1 MYGFVFFKQKTEY
14 EMRIS
19 DWSSDV
25 CSSDLGE
32 GQPPTALYG
41 PPRRPIFRREILAPF
56 KRPHADPALRSWPCY
71 QAECRRISICR
82 RPPPFGSHPMI
93 QNGLSAPPPKR
104 RAFNRASP
112 RSSRSITSARRPF
125 PPPPPTPSLNCKHT

>member
-1 MYGFVFFKQKTEY
+1 
-14 EMRIS
+14 MRIS

-25 CSSDLGE
+25 CSSEL
-32 GQPPTALYG
+32 QPPTALYG

-93 QNGLSAPPPKR
+93 QTGLSAPPPKR
-104 RAFNRASP
+104 RAF
-112 RSSRSITSARRPF
+112 RSEEHTSELQ
-125 PPPPPTPSLNCKHT
+125 SLMRISYAAFCLKNKTKTNTTL

>member
-1 MYGFVFFKQKTEY
+1 
-14 EMRIS
+14 MRIS

-25 CSSDLGE
+25 CSSDLFRHQARGGE

-82 RPPPFGSHPMI
+82 RPPPFGSPPMLPT
-93 QNGLSAPPPKR
+93 GLSAPPPTTR
-104 RAFNRASP
+104 
-112 RSSRSITSARRPF
+112 TSNGA
-125 PPPPPTPSLNCKHT
+125 PPPSHRAPPSPPPRF